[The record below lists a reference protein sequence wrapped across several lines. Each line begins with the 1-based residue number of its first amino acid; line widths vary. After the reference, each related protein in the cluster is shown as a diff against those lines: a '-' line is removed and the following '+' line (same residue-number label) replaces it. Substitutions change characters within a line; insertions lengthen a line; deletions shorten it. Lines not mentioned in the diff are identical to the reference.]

1 MKLLTRMIAFLS
13 FFVMIQYAY
22 AAGNSIYIDQIGDGS
37 NITLTQ
43 TGNNNGIGTLTNRSS
58 FNGTN
63 NTVTVSQIGNQN
75 NQLINVVGDGVTL
88 NSTISGNTNQV
99 DINCTSCTASSITSS
114 VTGSSNLV
122 TITNE
127 NLANT
132 ALTIDSDNNTVTMTN
147 NTSSIAGVNN
157 TINISGGNGNQLTID
172 QTGVAGTLG
181 HKIDLAV
188 TGALN
193 NVQIGQ
199 GGSVDSVVNSTITG
213 SSNTLII
220 KSNHQ

>member
-1 MKLLTRMIAFLS
+1 MIAFLS

-43 TGNNNGIGTLTNRSS
+43 TGSNNGIGTTTTRSS

-63 NTVTVSQIGNQN
+63 NTVSVSQIGNQN

-147 NTSSIAGVNN
+147 NTSSVAGVNN

-172 QTGVAGTLG
+172 QTGVAGILG

>member
-1 MKLLTRMIAFLS
+1 
-13 FFVMIQYAY
+13 MIQYAN

-37 NITLTQ
+37 NITMTQ
-43 TGNNNGIGTLTNRSS
+43 TGSNNGIGTSSTRSS
-58 FNGTN
+58 FNGN
-63 NTVTVSQIGNQN
+63 NLTVTVSQIGNQN
-75 NQLINVVGDGVTL
+75 NQLINVTGDGVTL

-99 DINCTSCTASSITSS
+99 DISCILCTASSITSA

-122 TITNE
+122 TISNDG
-127 NLANT
+127 LANT
-132 ALTIDSDNNTVTMTN
+132 ALTIDSDNNTVTLTN
-147 NTSSIAGVNN
+147 NSSNVAGVNN
-157 TINISGGNGNQLTID
+157 VINISGGNGNQVILD

-181 HKIDLAV
+181 HKLDLAV

-220 KSNHQ
+220 KSNHN

>member
-1 MKLLTRMIAFLS
+1 MKLVARMIAFLS
-13 FFVMIQYAY
+13 FLVMIQYAH

-37 NITLTQ
+37 NISLTQ
-43 TGNNNGIGTLTNRSS
+43 TGIGNGIGTSTNRSS
-58 FNGTN
+58 FNGNN
-63 NTVTVSQIGNQN
+63 NTVTVTQIGNQN

-88 NSTISGNTNQV
+88 NSSITGNTNQV
-99 DINCTSCTASSITSS
+99 DISCTSCTASSITSS

-122 TITNE
+122 TINNE
-127 NLANT
+127 NLSNT
-132 ALTIDSDNNTVTMTN
+132 ALTIESDNNTVTLN
-147 NTSSIAGVNN
+147 NNSTAVAGVNN
-157 TINISGGNGNQLTID
+157 VINISGGNGNQVSLD
-172 QTGVAGTLG
+172 QTGPAGAVG
-181 HKIDLAV
+181 HKVDLAV

-220 KSNHQ
+220 KSNHN

>member
-1 MKLLTRMIAFLS
+1 MKTLTRMIAFLS

-22 AAGNSIYIDQIGDGS
+22 AAGNKIYIDQIGDGS
-37 NITLTQ
+37 NITMTQ
-43 TGNNNGIGTLTNRSS
+43 TGSDNGIGSSTNRSS
-58 FNGTN
+58 FNGN
-63 NTVTVSQIGNQN
+63 NLTVTVSQIGNQN

-88 NSTISGNTNQV
+88 NSTITGNTNQV
-99 DINCTSCTASSITSS
+99 DIDCTTCTASSITST

-122 TITNE
+122 TITNDGL
-127 NLANT
+127 NNT
-132 ALTIDSDNNTVTMTN
+132 ALTIDSDNNTVTLTN
-147 NTSSIAGVNN
+147 NSSNVAGVNN
-157 TINISGGNGNQLTID
+157 VINISGGNGNQVILD

-181 HKIDLAV
+181 HKVDLAV

-199 GGSVDSVVNSTITG
+199 GGSVDSIVNSTISG

-220 KSNHQ
+220 KSNHN

>member
-1 MKLLTRMIAFLS
+1 MKLVARMIVFLS
-13 FFVMIQYAY
+13 FLVMGQYAY
-22 AAGNSIYIDQIGDGS
+22 AQGNKIYVDQIGDGS
-37 NITLTQ
+37 NITMTQ
-43 TGNNNGIGTLTNRSS
+43 TGSNNGIGNLTNRSMFS
-58 FNGTN
+58 GTN

-75 NQLINVVGDGVTL
+75 NQLIKVIGDGVTL

-99 DINCTSCTASSITSS
+99 DIECTSCTASNITSS

-122 TITNE
+122 TITSE
-127 NLANT
+127 NLNNT
-132 ALTIDSDNNTVTMTN
+132 ALTIDSDNNTVTLTN
-147 NTSSIAGVNN
+147 NTSSVAGVNN
-157 TINISGGNGNQLTID
+157 VINISGGNGNQVVLD

-181 HKIDLAV
+181 HKLDLAV

-199 GGSVDSVVNSTITG
+199 GGSVDSIVNSTITG

>member
-1 MKLLTRMIAFLS
+1 MKLISRMIAFLS
-13 FFVMIQYAY
+13 FLVMFQYAN
-22 AAGNSIYIDQIGDGS
+22 AAGNKIYIDQIGDGS
-37 NITLTQ
+37 NITMTQ
-43 TGNNNGIGTLTNRSS
+43 TGSDNGIGSTSTRSMFS
-58 FNGTN
+58 GTN

-75 NQLINVVGDGVTL
+75 NQLIKIIGDGATL
-88 NSTISGNTNQV
+88 NSTITGNTNQV
-99 DINCTSCTASSITSS
+99 DIECTSCTASNITSS

-122 TITNE
+122 TITSE
-127 NLANT
+127 NLNNT
-132 ALTIDSDNNTVTMTN
+132 ALTIDSDNNTVTLTN
-147 NTSSIAGVNN
+147 NTSSVAGVNN
-157 TINISGGNGNQLTID
+157 TINISGGNGNQVILD
-172 QTGVAGTLG
+172 QTGVAGILG
-181 HKIDLAV
+181 HKVDLAV

>member
-1 MKLLTRMIAFLS
+1 MKTLTRMIAFLS
-13 FFVMIQYAY
+13 FFVMIQYAN
-22 AAGNSIYIDQIGDGS
+22 AAGNKIYVDQIGDGS
-37 NITLTQ
+37 NITMTQ
-43 TGNNNGIGTLTNRSS
+43 TGSDNGIGTPTTRSMFS
-58 FNGTN
+58 GNN

-75 NQLINVVGDGVTL
+75 NQLIKVIGDGVTL
-88 NSTISGNTNQV
+88 NSTITGNTNQV
-99 DINCTSCTASSITSS
+99 DIECTSCTASSITSA
-114 VTGSSNLV
+114 VTGNSNLV
-122 TITNE
+122 TITSE
-127 NLANT
+127 NLNNT

-147 NTSSIAGVNN
+147 NTSSVAGVNN
-157 TINISGGNGNQLTID
+157 VINISGGNGNQVTID
-172 QTGVAGTLG
+172 QTGVASILG

-199 GGSVDSVVNSTITG
+199 GGSVDSIVNSTITG

>member
-1 MKLLTRMIAFLS
+1 MKLIARMIAFLS
-13 FFVMIQYAY
+13 FLVMIQYAN
-22 AAGNSIYIDQIGDGS
+22 AAGNSIYIDQVGDGS
-37 NITLTQ
+37 NISITQ
-43 TGNNNGIGTLTNRSS
+43 TGSNNGVGTSTTRSS

-75 NQLINVVGDGVTL
+75 NQLIKVVGDGVTL

-99 DINCTSCTASSITSS
+99 DIDCNSCTASSITSA

-147 NTSSIAGVNN
+147 NTSSVAGVNN
-157 TINISGGNGNQLTID
+157 TINISGGNGNQVTVD
-172 QTGVAGTLG
+172 QTGVAGILG

-220 KSNHQ
+220 KSNHN

>member
-1 MKLLTRMIAFLS
+1 MKTLTRMIAFLS
-13 FFVMIQYAY
+13 FFVMIQYAN
-22 AAGNSIYIDQIGDGS
+22 AAGNKIYVDQIGDGS
-37 NITLTQ
+37 NITMTQ
-43 TGNNNGIGTLTNRSS
+43 TGSDNGIGTPTTRSMFS
-58 FNGTN
+58 GNN

-75 NQLINVVGDGVTL
+75 NQLIKVIGDGVTL
-88 NSTISGNTNQV
+88 NSTITGNTNQV
-99 DINCTSCTASSITSS
+99 DIECTSCTASSITSA
-114 VTGSSNLV
+114 VTGNSNLV
-122 TITNE
+122 TITSE
-127 NLANT
+127 NLNNT

-147 NTSSIAGVNN
+147 NTSSVAGVNN
-157 TINISGGNGNQLTID
+157 VINISGGNGNQVTID
-172 QTGVAGTLG
+172 QTGVASILG

-199 GGSVDSVVNSTITG
+199 GGSVDSIVNSTISG

>member
-1 MKLLTRMIAFLS
+1 MKTLTRMIAFLS

-37 NITLTQ
+37 NISLTQ
-43 TGNNNGIGTLTNRSS
+43 TGSNNGIGSSANRSS
-58 FNGTN
+58 FNGNN
-63 NTVTVSQIGNQN
+63 NTVSVSQIGNQN
-75 NQLINVVGDGVTL
+75 NQLINVVGDGITL

-147 NTSSIAGVNN
+147 NTSSVGGVNN
-157 TINISGGNGNQLTID
+157 VINISGGNGNQLTID
-172 QTGVAGTLG
+172 QTGVAGILG

-220 KSNHQ
+220 KSNHN

>member
-1 MKLLTRMIAFLS
+1 MKLVARMIAFLS
-13 FFVMIQYAY
+13 FLVMVQYAN
-22 AAGNSIYIDQIGDGS
+22 AAGNKIYIDQIGDGS
-37 NITLTQ
+37 NITMTQ
-43 TGNNNGIGTLTNRSS
+43 TGSDNGIGSTSTRSMFS
-58 FNGTN
+58 GTN

-75 NQLINVVGDGVTL
+75 NQLIKVIGDGVTL

-99 DINCTSCTASSITSS
+99 DIECTSCTASNITSS

-122 TITNE
+122 TITSE
-127 NLANT
+127 NLNNT
-132 ALTIDSDNNTVTMTN
+132 ALTIDSDNNTVTLTN
-147 NTSSIAGVNN
+147 NTSSVAGVNN
-157 TINISGGNGNQLTID
+157 TINISVGSGNQVVLD
-172 QTGVAGTLG
+172 QTGVAGPLG
-181 HKIDLAV
+181 HKVDLAV

-199 GGSVDSVVNSTITG
+199 GGSVDSIVNSTITG

>member
-1 MKLLTRMIAFLS
+1 MKILTRMIAFLS

-43 TGNNNGIGTLTNRSS
+43 TGSNNGIGTTTTRSS

-63 NTVTVSQIGNQN
+63 NTVSVSQIGNQN

-147 NTSSIAGVNN
+147 NTSSVAGVNN

-172 QTGVAGTLG
+172 QTGVAGILG

>member
-13 FFVMIQYAY
+13 FFVMVNYGY

-37 NITLTQ
+37 NISLTQ
-43 TGNNNGIGTLTNRSS
+43 TGSGNGIGTPTTRSS
-58 FNGTN
+58 FNGNN

-88 NSTISGNTNQV
+88 NSTITGNTNQV
-99 DINCTSCTASSITSS
+99 DIDCSGCTASSITSS

-122 TITNE
+122 TITNDGL
-127 NLANT
+127 NNT
-132 ALTIDSDNNTVTMTN
+132 ALTIDSDNNTVNLTN
-147 NTSSIAGVNN
+147 NSTSIGGVNN
-157 TINISGGNGNQLTID
+157 VINISGGNGNQVSLD
-172 QTGVAGTLG
+172 QTGPAGALG
-181 HKIDLAV
+181 HKVDLAV

-199 GGSVDSVVNSTITG
+199 GGSVDSVVNSTING

-220 KSNHQ
+220 KSNHN

>member
-1 MKLLTRMIAFLS
+1 MIVFLS
-13 FFVMIQYAY
+13 FLIMGQYAY
-22 AAGNSIYIDQIGDGS
+22 AAGNSIYIDQIGDGA
-37 NITLTQ
+37 NITFTQ
-43 TGNNNGIGTLTNRSS
+43 TGNNNGIGTPIKRSS

-63 NTVTVSQIGNQN
+63 NTVSVSQIGNQN

-99 DINCTSCTASSITSS
+99 DIDCTSCTASSITST

-122 TITNE
+122 TITSE
-127 NLANT
+127 NLNNT
-132 ALTIDSDNNTVTMTN
+132 ALTIESDNNTVTLTN
-147 NTSSIAGVNN
+147 NTSSVAGVNN
-157 TINISGGNGNQLTID
+157 VINISGGNGNQVILD
-172 QTGVAGTLG
+172 QTGVAGPLG
-181 HKIDLAV
+181 HKLDLAV

-199 GGSVDSVVNSTITG
+199 GGSVDSVVNGTITG

-220 KSNHQ
+220 KSNHN

>member
-1 MKLLTRMIAFLS
+1 MKLIARMITFLS
-13 FFVMIQYAY
+13 FLVMIQYAY

-43 TGNNNGIGTLTNRSS
+43 TGSGNGIGTSTKRSS
-58 FNGTN
+58 FNGNN

-88 NSTISGNTNQV
+88 NSTITGNTNQV
-99 DINCTSCTASSITSS
+99 DIDCTSCTASNITSS

-122 TITNE
+122 TITGE
-127 NLANT
+127 NLNNT
-132 ALTIDSDNNTVTMTN
+132 ALTIESDNNTVTMTN
-147 NTSSIAGVNN
+147 NTSSVAGVNN
-157 TINISGGNGNQLTID
+157 VINISGGNGNQVTID
-172 QTGVAGTLG
+172 QTGVAGILG

-220 KSNHQ
+220 KSNHN

>member
-1 MKLLTRMIAFLS
+1 MKLLARMIAFLS
-13 FFVMIQYAY
+13 FLIMGQCAY
-22 AAGNSIYIDQIGDGS
+22 AQGNKIYVDQIGDGS

-43 TGNNNGIGTLTNRSS
+43 TGANNNIGSLANRSS
-58 FNGTN
+58 FNGNN

-88 NSTISGNTNQV
+88 NSTITGNTNQV
-99 DINCTSCTASSITSS
+99 DIDCTTCTASSITST

-122 TITNE
+122 TITNDGL
-127 NLANT
+127 NNT
-132 ALTIDSDNNTVTMTN
+132 ALTIESDNNTVTLTN
-147 NTSSIAGVNN
+147 NSSNVTGVNN
-157 TINISGGNGNQLTID
+157 VINISGGNGNQVALN

-181 HKIDLAV
+181 HKVDLAV

-199 GGSVDSVVNSTITG
+199 GGSVDSVVNSTING

-220 KSNHQ
+220 KSNHN

>member
-1 MKLLTRMIAFLS
+1 MKTLTRMIAFLS
-13 FFVMIQYAY
+13 FFVMIQYAN

-37 NITLTQ
+37 NITMTQ
-43 TGNNNGIGTLTNRSS
+43 TGTNNGIGTQSVRSS

-63 NTVTVSQIGNQN
+63 LTVTVSQIGSQN
-75 NQLINVVGDGVTL
+75 NQLINVTGDGVTL
-88 NSTISGNTNQV
+88 NSTIDGSTNQV
-99 DINCTSCTASSITSS
+99 DISCTLCTASTITSA

-122 TITNE
+122 TISNDG
-127 NLANT
+127 LANT
-132 ALTIDSDNNTVTMTN
+132 ALTIDSDNNTVTLTN
-147 NTSSIAGVNN
+147 NSSSIGGVNN
-157 TINISGGNGNQLTID
+157 VINISGGNGNQVTLD

-181 HKIDLAV
+181 HKVDLAV

-199 GGSVDSVVNSTITG
+199 GGAVDSLVNSTITG

-220 KSNHQ
+220 KSNHN

>member
-1 MKLLTRMIAFLS
+1 MKTLTRMIAFLS

-22 AAGNSIYIDQIGDGS
+22 AAGNKIYVDQIGDGS
-37 NITLTQ
+37 NITMTQ
-43 TGNNNGIGTLTNRSS
+43 TGSDNGIGTPTNRSMFS
-58 FNGTN
+58 GTN

-75 NQLINVVGDGVTL
+75 NQLIKVIGDGVTL
-88 NSTISGNTNQV
+88 NSTITGNTNQV
-99 DINCTSCTASSITSS
+99 DIECTTCTASSITSA

-122 TITNE
+122 TITNDGL
-127 NLANT
+127 NNT
-132 ALTIDSDNNTVTMTN
+132 ALTIDSDNNTVTLTN
-147 NTSSIAGVNN
+147 NSSSVGGVNN
-157 TINISGGNGNQLTID
+157 VINISVGSGNQVVLD
-172 QTGVAGTLG
+172 QTGVAGPLG
-181 HKIDLAV
+181 HKVDLAV

-199 GGSVDSVVNSTITG
+199 GGSVDSIVNSTITG